1 MVERHVTKV
10 KVYVR
15 LQFLK
20 ELLISESGHVL
31 FSVYSALIKGPI
43 IKKLHKIISHLA
55 IKIRKKKLNLK
66 RVDATAVKHNFA
78 LTAIN
83 M

>member
-43 IKKLHKIISHLA
+43 IKKTTQNNFTLGDKNT
-55 IKIRKKKLNLK
+55 KK
-66 RVDATAVKHNFA
+66 T
-78 LTAIN
+78 
-83 M
+83 